1 MLIIILNIE
10 VIVKILITGANGQ
23 LGGEFQKAL
32 ENYNYQVVAL
42 DKETLDISDPGAVT
56 GAVSQY
62 NPDIILNCAAYNLVD
77 EAEKDFDTAYKV
89 NASGVKNLAFACK
102 KIDALLVHYSTD
114 YIFDGLKEDFYT
126 EEDKPNPINNYGK
139 SKLSGEEFLT
149 EEMDKFLLF
158 RVSWVFGDG
167 KQNFLYKLSE
177 WAKENRVLKIV
188 CDQIS
193 VPTYTKD
200 IITLTMLAIQK
211 GLRGIYHLTNSG
223 YASRYEVARYFIER
237 LGMNNLILPVYSD
250 YFPVPAKRPY
260 FSAMSNLRFSKDL
273 SVNMP
278 DWRIGIDRYI
288 EAMFEREES

>member
-1 MLIIILNIE
+1 M
-10 VIVKILITGANGQ
+10 KILITGANGQ
-23 LGGEFQKAL
+23 LGGEFQRAL
-32 ENYNYQVVAL
+32 ENYSYTVVAL
-42 DKETLDISDPGAVT
+42 DKKTLNISDPGVVEE
-56 GAVSQY
+56 AVSRY
-62 NPDIILNCAAYNLVD
+62 APNIILNCAAYNLVD

-89 NASGVKNLAFACK
+89 NASGVKNLSSACK
-102 KIDALLVHYSTD
+102 KNDALLVHYSTD
-114 YIFDGLKEDFYT
+114 YIFDGMKDDFYT

-139 SKLSGEEFLT
+139 SKLSGEKFLT

-167 KQNFLYKLSE
+167 KQNFLYKLLE
-177 WAKENRVLKIV
+177 WAKKNRVLKIV

-200 IITLTMLAIQK
+200 IVTLTMLAIQK

-223 YASRYEVARYFIER
+223 YASRYEVARYFLER
-237 LGMNNLILPVYSD
+237 FGMDNLILPVYSD

-260 FSAMSNLRFSKDL
+260 FSAMSNVRLSKDMG
-273 SVNMP
+273 VNMP

-288 EAMFEREES
+288 EAMFEREEI